1 MRKLAVAALSFSAAV
16 FAANYI
22 LEPNSL
28 PIIAAVFSILG
39 IALIFRREKW
49 LRGIIISFIAIA
61 VGLGWFYAHYW
72 LTTVPAHKLDG
83 EELYITGK
91 VLEYPREYDDYC
103 RVKISV
109 DNVGIKKLEAVL
121 YDNSKSVSSAEPG
134 QTLAMTGRI
143 SSADVR
149 FGKEYDYYNSK
160 DIYLIINAAS
170 EVELAD
176 GGYSISSLPARINRY
191 IGQKI
196 GELFP
201 EDTAPFMRSLM
212 LGDKTDLYDD
222 KPLHISMTRSG
233 FMHTVAVS
241 GMHIAFLVGLLQ
253 LLFGSSRRSS
263 LLCIVMVWIFVF
275 VTGCSHSAVRAGI
288 MQTFL
293 LFAPIVRREND
304 TLTSLSTALAI
315 ILLINP
321 YAAAG
326 VGLQLSFGAMAGIMC
341 FAEKFYTGMTDALPE
356 NRFGSLLRS
365 LLSVVSSSLAVMVF
379 TLPLTAIHFGYIPLL
394 SPITNCLALWAVSL
408 CFCGGYISCAVG
420 ALVPFLGRAAAWI
433 TAWLAR
439 YIFAVCSMVSSVPFA
454 VIYLNKVLITIW
466 LILCYVLFGIWAIS
480 KGRKRRFFVPA
491 ALAALTL
498 VSALGAIRLSY
509 RCAGGIFSVLDVGQ
523 GQCVCVM
530 SGNDTVMIDC
540 GSIGTLDN
548 AGETAGAYLSTC
560 GRRNVDM
567 LILTHL
573 HADHA
578 NGVTTLLDTI
588 RVGTIIMPAMPDDED
603 GLLDGILQS
612 AEKNGTEIFFMTEDS
627 DLELDNISASLF
639 APPDTGDE
647 NERCISVV
655 ISIGEYDMLVT
666 GDSPKSAEKALIDDH
681 NISGIELL
689 VAGHH
694 GSRYSSSGELLGSIG
709 ADTAIISVGYNTYG
723 HPTYETLER
732 LRAYGYN
739 ILRTD
744 LNGTI
749 EIRIG
754 KDYG

>member
-22 LEPNSL
+22 LAPKYL
-28 PIIAAVFSILG
+28 PVIAVVFSVLG

-49 LRGIIISFIAIA
+49 LRGIIISLLAIA
-61 VGLGWFYAHYW
+61 VGLGWFYAHYC

-83 EELYITGK
+83 DKLYITGK
-91 VLEYPREYDDYC
+91 VLEYPQEYDDYC
-103 RVKISV
+103 RVRIRV
-109 DNVGIKKLEAVL
+109 ENAAIKRLEAVL
-121 YDNSKSVSSAEPG
+121 YDSSKTVFNAEPG
-134 QTLAMTGRI
+134 QTIALTGKVKA
-143 SSADVR
+143 ADTR

-170 EVELAD
+170 DVEMID
-176 GGYSISSLPARINRY
+176 GGKSVSGLPVRINRY
-191 IGQKI
+191 IGQMI

-201 EDTAPFMRSLM
+201 EDTAAFMRSLM
-212 LGDKTDLYDD
+212 LGDKTELYND

-253 LLFGSSRRSS
+253 LLFGSTRRSS
-263 LLCIVMVWIFVF
+263 LLCIIMVWIFVL

-293 LFAPIVRREND
+293 LLAPIVRREND
-304 TLTSLSTALAI
+304 KLTSLSTALAI

-341 FAEKFYTGMTDALPE
+341 FAEKFYNAMTAALPE
-356 NRFGSLLRS
+356 NRLGRMLRS
-365 LLSVVSSSLAVMVF
+365 MLSVVSSSLAVMVF

-394 SPITNCLALWAVSL
+394 SPVTNCLALWAVSL

-420 ALVPFLGRAAAWI
+420 ALVPFLGRAAAWV

-439 YIFAVCSMVSSVPFA
+439 YIFAVCNMVSSVPFA
-454 VIYLNKVLITIW
+454 VIYFNKALITVW
-466 LILCYVLFGIWAIS
+466 FILCYALFGIWAIS
-480 KGRKRRFFVPA
+480 KGRKRRFFVPT
-491 ALAALTL
+491 ALAVLTL
-498 VSALGAIRLSY
+498 ISALGAVRLSY
-509 RCAGGIFSVLDVGQ
+509 RYSGGIFSVLNVGQ

-530 SGNDTVMIDC
+530 SGNDTVMVDC
-540 GSIGTLDN
+540 GSIGTLDS

-560 GRRNVDM
+560 GRRNVDI

-578 NGVTTLLDTI
+578 NGVATLLNKI
-588 RVGTIIMPAMPDDED
+588 HVGTIILPSMPEDED
-603 GLLDGILQS
+603 GLLDEILQS
-612 AEKNGTEIFFMTEDS
+612 ADKNGTDIIFMTEDS

-639 APPDTGDE
+639 APPDVGDE
-647 NERCISVV
+647 NERCISAL

-666 GDSPKSAEKALIDDH
+666 GDSPKSAEKALIDSH
-681 NISGIELL
+681 NISGVELL

-694 GSRYSSSGELLGSIG
+694 GSRYSSCGELLGSIG

-732 LRAYGYN
+732 LNAYGYN